1 MNTYTVHIE
10 SIEHYTISVTA
21 SDKDIAEE
29 LAWRL
34 FPHYAPDFVE
44 NNVTEV
50 ICESEEPK

>member
-1 MNTYTVHIE
+1 MKTYTVHIE

-21 SDKDIAEE
+21 SDKDIAEA

-34 FPHYAPDFVE
+34 FPHHTPEFVE